1 MNSSISADHSISE
14 DTSSSKSLEP
24 LVELSKCKEEL
35 TKIKNNITTL
45 LYTKTWDAAIPLIN
59 IDFIMLFQSIYD
71 NEKDEEEVEGQA
83 EEEVQEEVE
92 EEVDEEA

>member
-14 DTSSSKSLEP
+14 D
-24 LVELSKCKEEL
+24 
-35 TKIKNNITTL
+35 
-45 LYTKTWDAAIPLIN
+45 TWDAAIPLIN